1 MKRIEAALLPI
12 DDPVLPEGR
21 KELRIVTPGQLR
33 MVAASLK
40 DGSSLAVCMSREEGD
55 MPCYPI
61 ATLVDV
67 VDFFQLDDDTLSVVV
82 EGRQRV
88 RVLNTWAAPDGVWM
102 GETLTMTNWPSFPL
116 DNNFSVLGEALR
128 RLYEAQP
135 ELGHL
140 YHDPHLE
147 DASWV
152 SQRWLEVLPLVEQEK
167 QRLMGQ
173 PDCGKTMQYVLSLIL
188 SHQ

>member
-33 MVAASLK
+33 MVAESLK
-40 DGSSLAVCMSREEGD
+40 ERAHLAVCMSREGEK

-61 ATLVDV
+61 ATLVEV
-67 VDFFQLDDDTLSVVV
+67 VDFFQLDDDALSIVV
-82 EGRQRV
+82 EGRQRI
-88 RVLNTWAAPDGVWM
+88 RVLDTWAAADGVWM
-102 GETLTMTNWPSFPL
+102 GEALKMSNWPSQPL
-116 DNNFSVLGEALR
+116 DNHFLVLGEALR

-140 YHDPHLE
+140 YHEPHLD
-147 DASWV
+147 DACWV